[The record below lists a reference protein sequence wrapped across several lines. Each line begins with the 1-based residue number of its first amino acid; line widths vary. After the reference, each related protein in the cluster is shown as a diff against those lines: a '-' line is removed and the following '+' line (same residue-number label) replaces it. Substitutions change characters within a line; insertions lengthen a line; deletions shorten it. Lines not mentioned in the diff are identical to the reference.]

1 MDEQEAQVKTQME
14 EESLRNVE
22 KGSGLLLGIQ
32 KGMQG
37 CDKKGQGSLGFILS
51 REVKDFFK
59 YVSSKRKNSENMGL
73 LLDDVGALEGTRRW
87 SQ

>member
-37 CDKKGQGSLGFILS
+37 CDEKGQGSLGFILS